1 MESIQEQMGQV
12 AKGLQSL
19 AEREDKLTYEWQEW
33 RRRNEMRRIGEQT
46 AQEARQR
53 EERRRSWKEVATMAA
68 EVAITRMTQKILGW
82 CAAKQAARSGKEG
95 VARIKGDEEGNGDG
109 SSGGSARKDAKDW
122 DQETSGDG
130 GCEVRE

>member
-1 MESIQEQMGQV
+1 MGQV

-53 EERRRSWKEVATMAA
+53 EERRRSWKEVAAMAA
-68 EVAITRMTQKILGW
+68 EL
-82 CAAKQAARSGKEG
+82 SGNH
-95 VARIKGDEEGNGDG
+95 AN
-109 SSGGSARKDAKDW
+109 DAKDTGMVRS
-122 DQETSGDG
+122 ETG
-130 GCEVRE
+130 GMQGTVKKE